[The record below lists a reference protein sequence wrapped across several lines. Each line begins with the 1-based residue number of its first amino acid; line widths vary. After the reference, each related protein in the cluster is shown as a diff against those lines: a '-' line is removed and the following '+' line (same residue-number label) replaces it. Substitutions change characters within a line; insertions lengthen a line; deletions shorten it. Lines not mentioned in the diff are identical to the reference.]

1 MCQTKTYSR
10 CMGLVTSAAIALLL
24 VGGCGSE
31 PESEDALSDRDI
43 NIVMDA
49 HAKELMAIEGVT
61 GVAVGALDDGTPS
74 ILILI
79 MEESDE
85 LAQSL
90 PSVLEGHPVRTLVS
104 GEIKPMQNDT
114 PDTTR

>member
-1 MCQTKTYSR
+1 
-10 CMGLVTSAAIALLL
+10 
-24 VGGCGSE
+24 
-31 PESEDALSDRDI
+31 
-43 NIVMDA
+43 MDA
-49 HAKELMAIEGVT
+49 HANELMAIEGVT

-85 LAQSL
+85 LAQLL

-104 GEIKPMQNDT
+104 GEIKPMQNDR

>member
-1 MCQTKTYSR
+1 MRQTKTFSG
-10 CMGLVTSAAIALLL
+10 CIGLVTSAAIALLL

-31 PESEDALSDRDI
+31 PEGEDALTEQDI
-43 NIVMDA
+43 NSVMDA

-85 LAQSL
+85 LNSL
-90 PSVLEGHPVRTLVS
+90 LPAELEGHPVRTMVS
-104 GEIKPMQNDT
+104 GEIKPMPGDEL
-114 PDTTR
+114 DTTR